1 MNRFTVR
8 LNDWTPM
15 RLIPATSAL
24 TIVLLAT
31 AAHADQGSSFAGNYL
46 ASRTAGHIRDAQ
58 AATDFLNA
66 ALSDDPQNPV
76 LIERLFQNQLAVGN
90 IDKAEST
97 AKEVITFNSQQ
108 RMARV
113 LLGLKE
119 FRNRRYVEAR
129 GNFNE
134 AAYTPVGELT
144 SALLSA
150 WAYAGEGALNPALKE
165 LDKLDTQESFANFK
179 AMHVALITDYLGSNV
194 RADAAYKKAYELA
207 GTSLR
212 VVQAYGNFL
221 ERNDQ
226 KAEAEKIYRAFLM
239 GSQRN
244 VLVEAAL
251 ASLTTGIKPEA
262 FITTPT
268 AGAGEA
274 LFSLAAAMNSEQS
287 IDVAQSYA
295 QMALSFNPDQ
305 PVTQSLLG
313 DILTDMKSYEAAIAT
328 FEKIPQSSPLRVYA
342 DTEIAINLQRLDK
355 NKEAVERLNAVLT
368 KEPKN
373 LDAWTSLGN
382 VHRVSGN
389 NAAAVDA
396 YGKAIDLLPTG
407 GGGNWQLYYNRGISQ
422 DHLKAYDK
430 SEADFRT
437 AMKISG
443 DEPSVLNYL
452 GYSLIDRGQKLDEA
466 IAMVKKAVDLRPND
480 GYIVDSL
487 GWAYYTMGDYDQAA
501 GFLERAVDL
510 NPGDPI
516 IAEHLGDAYWHVGR
530 KNEAGFQYQH
540 AKDNHPEPADLA
552 RIEGKLKNGLIETP
566 KTAVK
571 K

>member
-1 MNRFTVR
+1 
-8 LNDWTPM
+8 M
-15 RLIPATSAL
+15 RLRPALSVLAL
-24 TIVLLAT
+24 FLIAT
-31 AAHADQGSSFAGNYL
+31 AANADSGSSFAGNYL
-46 ASRTAGHIRDAQ
+46 ASRTAGHIRDTQ
-58 AATDFLNA
+58 AATDYLNA

-76 LIERLFQNQLAVGN
+76 LIERLFLNQLAIGN
-90 IDKAEST
+90 IAKAEGT

-119 FRNRRYVEAR
+119 FRNRRYPEAR
-129 GNFNE
+129 SNFNE

-150 WAYAGEGALNPALKE
+150 WAYAGEGSLNPALNE
-165 LDKLDTQESFANFK
+165 LDKLDSQESFANFK
-179 AMHVALITDYLGSNV
+179 ALHVALITDYLGSNV
-194 RADAAYKKAYELA
+194 RADVAYKKAYELA

-226 KAEAEKIYRAFLM
+226 KAEAEKIYRVFLA
-239 GSQRN
+239 GSQNN
-244 VLVEAAL
+244 VLVAEAL
-251 ASLTTGIKPEA
+251 ANLIAGKKPEP
-262 FITTPT
+262 FIATPSS
-268 AGAGEA
+268 GAGEA

-287 IDVAQSYA
+287 IDVALSYA
-295 QMALSFNPDQ
+295 QMALSFNQDQ

-313 DILTDMKSYEAAIAT
+313 DILTDMKSYEDANAA
-328 FEKIPQSSPLRVYA
+328 FEKIPQNSPLRNYS

-355 NKEAVERLNAVLT
+355 NKEAVERLKAVLL

-373 LDAWTSLGN
+373 IDAWTSLAN
-382 VHRVSGN
+382 IYRISSS
-389 NAAAVDA
+389 NAEAVDA
-396 YGKAIDLLPTG
+396 YDKAIDLLPAG

-430 SEADFRT
+430 SEADFRM
-437 AMKISG
+437 AIKISG
-443 DEPSVLNYL
+443 DEPSILNYL

-480 GYIVDSL
+480 GFIVDSL
-487 GWAYYTMGDYDQAA
+487 GWAYYTMGDYDQAV

-530 KNEAGFQYQH
+530 KNEASFQYQH
-540 AKDNHPEPADLA
+540 AKDNKPEPTDLT
-552 RIEGKLKNGLIETP
+552 RIEDKLKNGLIETP

>member
-1 MNRFTVR
+1 
-8 LNDWTPM
+8 M
-15 RLIPATSAL
+15 RLRSAL
-24 TIVLLAT
+24 SVLTIFMFAS
-31 AAHADQGSSFAGNYL
+31 ASHADTGSSFAGNYL
-46 ASRTAGHIRDAQ
+46 AGRTAGRIRDTV

-66 ALSDDPQNPV
+66 ALSDDPGNPV
-76 LIERLFQNQLAVGN
+76 LTERLFQNQLATGN
-90 IDKAEST
+90 ISKAEST
-97 AKEVITFNSQQ
+97 AKEVVSFNSQH

-113 LLGLKE
+113 TLGLKE
-119 FRNRRYVEAR
+119 FRNRRYAEAR
-129 GNFNE
+129 SNFAE

-150 WAYAGEGALNPALKE
+150 WSYAGEGAMGAALKE
-165 LDKLDTQESFANFK
+165 LDKLDAQESFANFK
-179 AMHVALITDYLGSNV
+179 ALHAALITDYLGSNL
-194 RADAAYKKAYELA
+194 RADAAYKKAYDLA

-221 ERNDQ
+221 ERNGRA
-226 KAEAEKIYRAFLM
+226 AEAQKIYQTFLT

-244 VLVEAAL
+244 VLVEQAL
-251 ASLTTGIKPEA
+251 NNAISGKKPDV
-262 FITTPT
+262 FIATPG
-268 AGAGEA
+268 AGASEA
-274 LFSLAAAMNSEQS
+274 LFSLAAALNSDQT

-295 QMALSFNPDQ
+295 QMALSFNAEQ

-313 DILTDMKSYEAAIAT
+313 DILTDMKSYEAAIAA
-328 FEKIPQSSPLRVYA
+328 FEKIPQSSPLRIYA
-342 DTEIAINLQRLDK
+342 DTEIAINYQRLDK
-355 NKEAVERLNAVLT
+355 GKEAVDRLKSVLS
-368 KEPKN
+368 KEPRN

-382 VHRVSGN
+382 IHRVSGN
-389 NAAAVDA
+389 NAEAVIA
-396 YGKAIDLLPTG
+396 YGKAAELLSPTG
-407 GGGNWQLYYNRGISQ
+407 DGNWQLFYNRGVSY
-422 DHLKAYDK
+422 DHLKDFEK
-430 SEADFRT
+430 SEADFRK

-487 GWAYYTMGDYDQAA
+487 GWAYYTIGDYDQAV

-510 NPGDPI
+510 NPGDAI

-540 AKDNHPEPADLA
+540 AKDNQPEPQDLK
-552 RIEGKLKNGLIETP
+552 RIEGKLKDGLIEP
-566 KTAVK
+566 ARAKTVETKPVVK
-571 K
+571 Q

>member
-1 MNRFTVR
+1 
-8 LNDWTPM
+8 M
-15 RLIPATSAL
+15 RLRPALSVLAL
-24 TIVLLAT
+24 FLIAT
-31 AAHADQGSSFAGNYL
+31 AAHADSGSSFAGNYL
-46 ASRTAGHIRDAQ
+46 ASRTAGHIRDTQ
-58 AATDFLNA
+58 AATDYLNA

-76 LIERLFQNQLAVGN
+76 LIERLFLNQLAVGN
-90 IDKAEST
+90 IAKAEGT
-97 AKEVITFNSQQ
+97 AKEVISFNSQQ

-119 FRNRRYVEAR
+119 FRSRRYPEAR
-129 GNFNE
+129 SNFNE

-150 WAYAGEGALNPALKE
+150 WSFAGEGSLNPALAE
-165 LDKLDTQESFANFK
+165 LDKLDSQESFANFK
-179 AMHVALITDYLGSNV
+179 ALHVALITDYLGSNV
-194 RADAAYKKAYELA
+194 RADVAYKKAYELA

-226 KAEAEKIYRAFLM
+226 KAEAEKIYRAFLT
-239 GSQRN
+239 GSQNN
-244 VLVEAAL
+244 VLVAEAL
-251 ASLTTGIKPEA
+251 ANLIAGKKPEP
-262 FITTPT
+262 FIATPSS
-268 AGAGEA
+268 GAGEA

-287 IDVAQSYA
+287 IDVALSYA
-295 QMALSFNPDQ
+295 QMALSFNQDQ

-313 DILTDMKSYEAAIAT
+313 DILTDMKSYEAANT
-328 FEKIPQSSPLRVYA
+328 VFEKIPLTSPLRNYA

-355 NKEAVERLNAVLT
+355 NKEAIERLKSVLV

-373 LDAWTSLGN
+373 LDAWSSLAN
-382 VHRVSGN
+382 IYRISSS
-389 NAAAVDA
+389 NAEAVLA
-396 YGKAIDLLPTG
+396 YDKAIELLPTG

-430 SEADFRT
+430 SEADFRL
-437 AMKISG
+437 AMKLSG

-480 GYIVDSL
+480 GFIVDSL
-487 GWAYYTMGDYDQAA
+487 GWAYYTMGDYDQAV
-501 GFLERAVDL
+501 GYLERAVDL

-530 KNEAGFQYQH
+530 KNEASFQYQH
-540 AKDNHPEPADLA
+540 AKDNQPEPADLV
-552 RIEGKLKNGLIETP
+552 RIEEKLKNGLIESP